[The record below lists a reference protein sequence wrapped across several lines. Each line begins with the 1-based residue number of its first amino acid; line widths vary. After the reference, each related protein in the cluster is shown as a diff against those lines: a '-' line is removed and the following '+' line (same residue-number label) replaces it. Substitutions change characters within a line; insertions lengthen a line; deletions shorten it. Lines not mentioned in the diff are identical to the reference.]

1 MQRCELLDYGK
12 VKRPLKL
19 RRDRYPCSCRRPCN
33 GPTPRRVP
41 WVLILSLW
49 ACVSSFNVPYV
60 ISVGTSKGFFFWSI
74 AAHSVWR
81 DDLANRVTLTHPTVV
96 FGIAQKI
103 IPKTEFSLCSDKASQ
118 KLPKMDNSR
127 WCRKLLR
134 ALVWRASG
142 SLILCKPYWLQCSQ
156 DHSWRRVVLRWNYGK
171 FTHPWRSLR

>member
-96 FGIAQKI
+96 FGVAQEI

-118 KLPKMDNSR
+118 KSPKMDNSR
-127 WCRKLLR
+127 WCWKLLQ
-134 ALVWRASG
+134 SG
-142 SLILCKPYWLQCSQ
+142 VRQ
-156 DHSWRRVVLRWNYGK
+156 DRWFFVNRIGYSVLRIILDVGLYSDEIMENLHTRGD
-171 FTHPWRSLR
+171 H